1 MRLSDILLA
10 ISVAAVWGFNFVVIR
25 MGIDAFPPLL
35 FSALRFTFAAL
46 PLVFFLPK
54 PNVSWGIIFGIGLIL
69 GVIKFA
75 LLFIG
80 MDVGLS
86 AGLAS
91 LVLQSQ
97 AFFTVILASI
107 FLAER
112 PSPLQVTGILVA
124 FVGISLVA
132 TTVDTNVTPL
142 GLSLVLA
149 AALAWAFSNLLM
161 KKAGS
166 VDMLSLIVWVSLIPP
181 LPLIVLSLIFE
192 GWNADIA
199 ALTHLTWKGGGS
211 VIYIALLSTIFG
223 FAVWGRLIS
232 IYGASRVAPFSL
244 LVPIFGMGSSAIIL
258 GEEFSSIRLFAA
270 FLVIIGLILTVIKP
284 SWGRLVSVKNTP

>member
-54 PNVSWGIIFGIGLIL
+54 PNVSWGIILGIGLIL

-124 FVGISLVA
+124 FA
-132 TTVDTNVTPL
+132 
-142 GLSLVLA
+142 
-149 AALAWAFSNLLM
+149 
-161 KKAGS
+161 
-166 VDMLSLIVWVSLIPP
+166 
-181 LPLIVLSLIFE
+181 
-192 GWNADIA
+192 
-199 ALTHLTWKGGGS
+199 
-211 VIYIALLSTIFG
+211 
-223 FAVWGRLIS
+223 
-232 IYGASRVAPFSL
+232 
-244 LVPIFGMGSSAIIL
+244 
-258 GEEFSSIRLFAA
+258 
-270 FLVIIGLILTVIKP
+270 
-284 SWGRLVSVKNTP
+284 

>member
-1 MRLSDILLA
+1 MRLSDIFLA

-25 MGIDAFPPLL
+25 LGIDAFPPLL
-35 FSALRFTFAAL
+35 FSALRFTFAAF

-54 PNVSWGIIFGIGLIL
+54 PNVSWRIILGIGLIL

-107 FLAER
+107 LLAER
-112 PSPLQVTGILVA
+112 PTPLQIIGILVA
-124 FVGISLVA
+124 FSGISLVA

-161 KKAGS
+161 KKAGT
-166 VDMLSLIVWVSLIPP
+166 VNMLSLIVWVSLIPP

-192 GWNADIA
+192 GWTADMT
-199 ALTHLTWKGGGS
+199 ALTNLTWIGGGS

-223 FAVWGRLIS
+223 FAIWGRLIS

-244 LVPIFGMGSSAIIL
+244 LVPIFGMGSSAIVL

-284 SWGRLVSVKNTP
+284 NWGRLVTIKDIS